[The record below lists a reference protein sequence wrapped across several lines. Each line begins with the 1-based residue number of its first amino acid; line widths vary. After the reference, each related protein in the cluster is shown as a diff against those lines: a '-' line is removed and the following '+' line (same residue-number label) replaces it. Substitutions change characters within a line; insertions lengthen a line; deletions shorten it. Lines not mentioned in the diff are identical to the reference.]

1 MAFDVRRDNCDKL
14 DLATSTEM
22 WLEESEDSRFN
33 RKGDLEIV
41 AAKRIGI
48 DRAPAKARDKL
59 WRFYIENNMFVSSVK
74 PSQFKKTSDS
84 VNEDE

>member
-1 MAFDVRRDNCDKL
+1 M
-14 DLATSTEM
+14 ATSTEM
-22 WLEESEDSRFN
+22 WLEESQDSRFHG
-33 RKGDLEIV
+33 KGDLEIV

-48 DRAPAKARDKL
+48 DRAPVKARDKL

-84 VNEDE
+84 GNEDE